1 MATVRRFTFESSIRR
16 VEVFSHGEIKST
28 LKLVQD
34 SKEVSVPMGTAFLH
48 IQSGTLTR
56 FQIYVPTDEEARDFG
71 LSAQLPRGIAAY
83 LQQCKPSMV
92 DPRVVAITASI
103 LNAKLTA
110 VNRILDFNGITDFS
124 ATGTV
129 DVPTTPP
136 RTSASVFGSP
146 SQPPPAVSPLPPLS
160 PPQGA
165 SSPYQALLMQVVNV
179 ARAATFPNKQQAF
192 DLTSLT
198 RSLQTAG
205 GPSFRFYAGDQTD
218 WQRMVGAAGELY
230 VSRLTPVQYLS
241 MVSHD

>member
-1 MATVRRFTFESSIRR
+1 MPTNRRFGFESSLRR
-16 VEVFSHGEIKST
+16 AEIFWHADIKAT
-28 LKLVQD
+28 LKLRQD
-34 SKEVSVPMGTAFLH
+34 SREVTVPMGTGFLH
-48 IQSGTLTR
+48 IQTAGLGR
-56 FQIYVPTDEEARDFG
+56 LQIYIPADEEARDFC
-71 LSAQLPRGIAAY
+71 LSAQLPREIAAH
-83 LQQCKPSMV
+83 LLQCKPSEV
-92 DPRVVAITASI
+92 DPRAIAITSSV

-124 ATGTV
+124 AAGPV

-136 RTSASVFGSP
+136 RNSISTFGGFGTP
-146 SQPPPAVSPLPPLS
+146 SQPPPVTSPLAPVS

-192 DLTSLT
+192 EMTQLT

-205 GPSFRFYAGDQTD
+205 GTSFRFYAGDQTD

-230 VSRLTPVQYLS
+230 VSG
-241 MVSHD
+241 